1 MVITRYILMAV
12 SAFMA
17 IVMLFFWTVTG
28 KATDLVLFIVLPFLL
43 VNAFY
48 IFFTRPTLRT
58 SEIIKKAST
67 GLALASIELQ
77 YRAQDAQDREV
88 EAEQQYQAE
97 AEHYQYKLEVA
108 RDMLQQLGVK
118 VPQALKR
125 VPNIPQIAHRSETRD
140 VALPKPSPAAVTS
153 DKIEST
159 NGQVAAAKPNA
170 PVGPMR
176 LAPASPTLN

>member
-58 SEIIKKAST
+58 SDIIKKAST

-97 AEHYQYKLEVA
+97 AENYQYKLEVA
-108 RDMLQQLGVK
+108 RDMLKQLGMK
-118 VPQALKR
+118 VPLALKKETKIR
-125 VPNIPQIAHRSETRD
+125 QIAHQSETRD
-140 VALPKPSPAAVTS
+140 AALPKPSPAAVVS
-153 DKIEST
+153 DVIGSA
-159 NGQVAAAKPNA
+159 NGQVAAAKPN
-170 PVGPMR
+170 PPIGPMR
-176 LAPASPTLN
+176 LTPASTTLN